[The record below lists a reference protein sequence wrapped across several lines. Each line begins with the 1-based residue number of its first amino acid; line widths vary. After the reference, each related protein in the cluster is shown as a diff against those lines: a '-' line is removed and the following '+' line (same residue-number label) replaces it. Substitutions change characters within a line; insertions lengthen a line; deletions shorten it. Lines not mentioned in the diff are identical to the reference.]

1 MNILLFINFINFN
14 INNKNLVKMKVS
26 EIMTKKVE
34 VIKENELVTKARAIM
49 RNKGYRAMPVVDENN
64 RMVGI
69 IGRGDVLRI
78 TSSKSN
84 LIVKG
89 IMRHAVIGFEDEDI
103 NVISKRMIDNN
114 IKQIVIVDKKDQ
126 NKILGIVSAL
136 DILSAY
142 VNEEYV
148 PKVDTVER
156 IMKDTLYCTEEDE
169 ISRIGKIM
177 LSADLTGMPVVKP
190 KGKNK
195 KIVVGFVTYGDLIS
209 GGYRI
214 SEETGKQRK
223 TKIKNVMKAVVKY
236 VTVNERVNNVAELM
250 VKNRIL
256 RVPVVDNER
265 DKNLEGIVDVEDV
278 LGAYL

>member
-1 MNILLFINFINFN
+1 MR
-14 INNKNLVKMKVS
+14 VS

-34 VIKENELVTKARAIM
+34 VIKDNDFVTKARAIM
-49 RNKGYRAMPVVDENN
+49 RKKGYRAMPVVDKNN

-78 TSSKSN
+78 TSTKSN

-89 IMRHAVIGFEDEDI
+89 MMKQPVVGFEDEDI
-103 NVISKRMIDNN
+103 NTIAKRMIDNG
-114 IKQIVIVDKKDQ
+114 IKQIVIVDKKAQ

-136 DILSAY
+136 DILSTY

-148 PKVDTVER
+148 SKVDVVEK

-169 ISRIGKIM
+169 VSRIGKIM
-177 LSADLTGMPVVKP
+177 LSADLTGMPVIKP

-195 KIVVGFVTYGDLIS
+195 KVVVGFVTYGDIIS

-214 SEETGKQRK
+214 IKETGKQRK
-223 TKIKNVMKAVVKY
+223 TKIKKVMKAIVKY
-236 VTVNERVNNVAELM
+236 VTVNERVNNVAKLM
-250 VKNRIL
+250 AKNRIL
-256 RVPVVDNER
+256 RVPVVDNEK

-278 LGAYL
+278 LRAYL